1 MLRELKNFLLRGNV
15 IDLAVAFILGLTFN
29 AIVQNFAKDLLLG
42 LIAALFGQ
50 PNFSDLAFTV
60 RGNPVRYGT
69 TLNAIVNFLLIG
81 TSLFFLVRA
90 LARVVPPD
98 PEESTTPPSEEVLLL
113 GEIRDALVAQG
124 RR

>member
-15 IDLAVAFILGLTFN
+15 VDLAVAFILGLTFN
-29 AIVQNFAKDLLLG
+29 AIVQAFANDLLLG
-42 LIAALFGQ
+42 LVAALFGQ
-50 PNFSDLAFTV
+50 PDFSDLAFTV
-60 RGNPVRYGT
+60 RGNPVNYGST
-69 TLNAIVNFLLIG
+69 VNAVVNFLLIG

-90 LARVVPPD
+90 LAKVAPPD